1 MAEKTTETKVVSKA
15 LVNKRLVVLL
25 QGADK
30 APSDSALAILHPWG
44 RRKTGEPVSEPLVR
58 TDDSGNH
65 YIEIEVIS
73 IDSAPIEELSKL
85 ATDIV
90 NKEGLPKWMVQAGRR
105 IEVKITESGPGTDSE
120 CWQLYGE
127 DDNDD
132 EDD

>member
-1 MAEKTTETKVVSKA
+1 MAKKTTETKVVSKA

-25 QGADK
+25 QDAGK

-44 RRKTGEPVSEPLVR
+44 RRKTGEPVSETLVR
-58 TDDSGNH
+58 ADDSGNH

-85 ATDIV
+85 VTDIV
-90 NKEGLPKWMVQAGRR
+90 NKEGLPKWMLQAGRR
-105 IEVKITESGPGTDSE
+105 IEVEISESGPCTDSE

-127 DDNDD
+127 ND
-132 EDD
+132 EDEWG